1 MTNLTLPTEPDAA
14 PITLW
19 VVIDKHPRNQLGDSY
34 VHIDRRTARTALIE
48 AMRAWAADV
57 DHGVD
62 RDEDDPGL
70 LAHVNAFVAD
80 EAGRL
85 LADPEFTYTFCD
97 EATSATRTFQLLAAQ

>member
-19 VVIDKHPRNQLGDSY
+19 VVVEKDPGDQLGASH
-34 VHIDRRTARTALIE
+34 VHIDRRSARTALIE

-57 DHGVD
+57 DDGVD
-62 RDEDDPGL
+62 RDDDDPGL

-85 LADPEFTYTFCD
+85 LTDSEFTYTFCD
-97 EATSATRTFQLLAAQ
+97 EATFESRTFQLLAAQ

>member
-1 MTNLTLPTEPDAA
+1 MTNLTLPTQPDAP

-19 VVIDKHPRNQLGDSY
+19 VVIEKRPGDKSGASH
-34 VHIDRRTARTALIE
+34 VHIDRRAARAALIE
-48 AMRAWAADV
+48 AMRTWAS
-57 DHGVD
+57 GVD
-62 RDEDDPGL
+62 DGIDRDDDDPGL

>member
-19 VVIDKHPRNQLGDSY
+19 VVIEKHTAGQHGASH
-34 VHIDRRTARTALIE
+34 VHIDRRTARDALIS
-48 AMRAWAADV
+48 AMRAWAAHV
-57 DHGVD
+57 DDGVD
-62 RDEDDPGL
+62 RDDDDAGL

-85 LADPEFTYTFCD
+85 LADPEFTYTFYD
-97 EATSATRTFQLLAAQ
+97 EATAETRTFQLLAAQ

>member
-1 MTNLTLPTEPDAA
+1 MTTLTLPTEPDPA

-19 VVIDKHPRNQLGDSY
+19 VVIEKDPGDQLGASH
-34 VHIDRRTARTALIE
+34 VHLDWRTARTALIE

-57 DHGVD
+57 DDGVD
-62 RDEDDPGL
+62 RDDDDPGL
-70 LAHVNAFVAD
+70 LAHVDAFVAD

-97 EATSATRTFQLLAAQ
+97 EATAEARTFQLLAAQ

>member
-1 MTNLTLPTEPDAA
+1 MTNLTVPTEPDAP

-19 VVIDKHPRNQLGDSY
+19 VVVEKHPGDHLGASH
-34 VHIDRRTARTALIE
+34 VHLDRRTARTALIE

-57 DHGVD
+57 DDGVN
-62 RDEDDPGL
+62 RDDDDPGL

-85 LADPEFTYTFCD
+85 LADPEFTYTFHD
-97 EATSATRTFQLLAAQ
+97 KATSATRTFQLLAAQ

>member
-19 VVIDKHPRNQLGDSY
+19 VVIEKDPRDQLGASH
-34 VHIDRRTARTALIE
+34 VHIDRRTARNALIN
-48 AMRAWAADV
+48 AMRTWAADI
-57 DHGVD
+57 DD
-62 RDEDDPGL
+62 SIERDDDDPGL

-85 LADPEFTYTFCD
+85 LADEEFTYTFCD
-97 EATSATRTFQLLAAQ
+97 EATAETRTFQLLAAQ

>member
-19 VVIDKHPRNQLGDSY
+19 VVIEKDPGEQLGASH
-34 VHIDRRTARTALIE
+34 VHVDRRSARTALIE
-48 AMRAWAADV
+48 AMRSWAADV
-57 DHGVD
+57 DDGVD
-62 RDEDDPGL
+62 RDDDDPGL

-97 EATSATRTFQLLAAQ
+97 EATAETRTFQLLAAQ